1 MHATASPRDQLSVV
15 MVCGD
20 FPPMLSGVGDYCA
33 HVSRSLGELGH
44 KVGVVTTVGATGGDF
59 LGGSSVVVEPV
70 VSGWQLREFGQVLT
84 VADRLSRRCILNLQY
99 HCPGTYGRRMLIN
112 ALPGLIRMVRP
123 AARVV
128 VTMHGFREQGVL
140 FRLRALPMLRLAHGV
155 IFVDRKNERLL
166 GAYGGHGSSRL
177 RFIPI
182 AGNIPPVEVTVEE
195 RRRLRRELGFGEEDV
210 VVAFFGGIGRSKG
223 FHHLVKAVELA
234 RTEFG
239 LSAVLLA
246 IGGFHEDGVNR
257 GYQEQMKVEIGKKPA
272 SDWVKIITAPPPA
285 RASELLRCADVAA
298 YPFLDG
304 VGENSGS
311 MMAALAHGL
320 PTVAT
325 KGHGNPPDFEDHFGV
340 ALVPQGDSLAL
351 AEKIV
356 VLANSPGLRLA
367 MKRRAMEVTAERSW
381 PSIAAGTAGFFQVL
395 IQGRG
400 RE

>member
-33 HVSRSLGELGH
+33 HVSRSLAELGH
-44 KVGVVTTVGATGGDF
+44 EVTVVTTEGATGGDF
-59 LGGSSVVVEPV
+59 LGGSPVVVEPV
-70 VSGWQLREFGQVLT
+70 VSRWQLREFGQVLT
-84 VADRLSRRCILNLQY
+84 VADRLSRRCILDLQY

-272 SDWVKIITAPPPA
+272 SDWVKIIAAPPPA

-340 ALVPQGDSLAL
+340 ALVPPRDSRAL

-356 VLANSPGLRLA
+356 SLANSADTRA
-367 MKRRAMEVTAERSW
+367 RMKKRALEVTQARSW
-381 PSIAAGTAGFFQVL
+381 PSIAEQTAGFFHSL
-395 IQGRG
+395 LRKGHHH
-400 RE
+400 

>member
-1 MHATASPRDQLSVV
+1 
-15 MVCGD
+15 
-20 FPPMLSGVGDYCA
+20 
-33 HVSRSLGELGH
+33 
-44 KVGVVTTVGATGGDF
+44 
-59 LGGSSVVVEPV
+59 
-70 VSGWQLREFGQVLT
+70 
-84 VADRLSRRCILNLQY
+84 
-99 HCPGTYGRRMLIN
+99 MLIN
-112 ALPGLIRMVRP
+112 ALPGLIRIVRP
-123 AARVV
+123 AARVA

-166 GAYGGHGSSRL
+166 RAYSGHGSSRL

-182 AGNIPPVEVTVEE
+182 AGNIPPIEVWAEE
-195 RRRLRRELGFGEEDV
+195 RRRLRMELGFGEEDV
-210 VVAFFGGIGRSKG
+210 IVAFFGGIGRSKG

-257 GYQEQMKVEIGKKPA
+257 GYQEQMKVEIGKRPA
-272 SDWVKIITAPPPA
+272 SGWVRIIDAPPPA
-285 RASELLRCADVAA
+285 RASELLRCADIAA

-320 PTVAT
+320 PTIAT

-340 ALVPQGDSLAL
+340 AVVPPRDSRAL

-356 VLANSPGLRLA
+356 SLANSPDTRA
-367 MKRRAMEVTAERSW
+367 RMKKRALEVTQARSW
-381 PSIAAGTAGFFQVL
+381 PPIAAQTAGFFQSL
-395 IQGRG
+395 LQKGHHH
-400 RE
+400 